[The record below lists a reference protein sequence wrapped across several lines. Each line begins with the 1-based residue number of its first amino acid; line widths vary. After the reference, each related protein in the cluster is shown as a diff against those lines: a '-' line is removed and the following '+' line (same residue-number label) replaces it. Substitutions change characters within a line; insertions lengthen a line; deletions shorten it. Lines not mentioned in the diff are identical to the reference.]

1 MDGKWPFELKLAGKI
16 LIFVFVAFII
26 SNIFESSI
34 ISNMNFASSNK
45 TCEKD
50 IKTTIEF
57 TNSNDKLDIDIGYGQ
72 IVENQEKNVVCVIV
86 ISIIVILVFIFFAKE
101 FGGIFKALLYAII
114 TCSCAFACLFL
125 LNPCEEKAY
134 DYIYDIVNDIDS
146 SKDIYLKTYEDSIE
160 ITYLTKEDNSYKNK
174 SFANSIS
181 ECKYV
186 EGNNFKLTLS
196 ANNPKEITL
205 YIPVKYNKDYS
216 QLIEY
221 T

>member
-1 MDGKWPFELKLAGKI
+1 MDGKWPFELKLAGEI

-45 TCEKD
+45 TYEKD

-72 IVENQEKNVVCVIV
+72 IVEKQEKNIV
-86 ISIIVILVFIFFAKE
+86 SIIVLSIIVVLFFILFAKE

-114 TCSCAFACLFL
+114 TCGCAFVCLFL
-125 LNPCEEKAY
+125 FNLCEERAY
-134 DYIYDIVNDIDS
+134 DYIYDTVNDIDY
-146 SKDIYLKTYEDSIE
+146 SKDIYLKTYEDNIE
-160 ITYLTKEDNSYKNK
+160 ITYLTKEDNSYKTKRFADLINK
-174 SFANSIS
+174 
-181 ECKYV
+181 CKYI
-186 EGNNFKLTLS
+186 EGDNFKITLT
-196 ANNPKEITL
+196 NNKPNGITL

-216 QLIEY
+216 QLIE
-221 T
+221 